1 MNVNKPALATANLQ
15 PALIDETT
23 QVTLAVQPIFR
34 NLPDGLHL
42 AFVEALL
49 RVFVYPRSG
58 SIHTDII
65 SVAEEIGFIHHI
77 DCFVLDRLIQTL
89 NRNPAISGSI
99 NISQRTIADDAA
111 SIVRRLRE
119 SNLGPRIIVE
129 ITETASVPLE
139 LVQRFAVDL
148 HRIGCYL
155 AIDDFETG
163 SADEALVRAVKPQFI
178 KVILDEVSPAY
189 RARIDRTLALAR
201 EMNAQVVVERIDSK
215 EKLEYVTSAG
225 IPFVQGFLL
234 EAPIL
239 EAQLSSYLSRCNG
252 ASIAINNGCAPA
264 VRFDL
269 SRLLKSLHSHGQVSL
284 VKES

>member
-1 MNVNKPALATANLQ
+1 MKGNKPVLAATNAIVDLHDST
-15 PALIDETT
+15 PL
-23 QVTLAVQPIFR
+23 VTLAVQPIFH
-34 NLPDGLHL
+34 NKPDGFHL

-49 RVFVYPRSG
+49 RVFMPQRSG
-58 SIHTDII
+58 SIHAEII

-77 DCFVLDRLIQTL
+77 DNFALDRLIQML
-89 NRNPAISGSI
+89 NRHPAISGSI

-111 SIVRRLRE
+111 SIVRRLGE
-119 SNLGPRIIVE
+119 SGLAPRIIVE

-148 HRIGCYL
+148 HRLGCNI

-178 KVILDEVSPAY
+178 KVILDDVSPLF
-189 RARIDRTLALAR
+189 RARIDRTLSLAR
-201 EMNAQVVVERIDSK
+201 EMNAQVVVERIDCK
-215 EKLEYVTSAG
+215 DKLEYVTSAG
-225 IPFVQGFLL
+225 IPLVQGFLL
-234 EAPIL
+234 EAPLL
-239 EAQLSSYLSRCNG
+239 EAHLSSYLSRSNS
-252 ASIAINNGCAPA
+252 ASIAINNTGAPA

-269 SRLLKSLHSHGQVSL
+269 SRLFKPLHGHGQVSL

>member
-58 SIHTDII
+58 SIHADII

-77 DCFVLDRLIQTL
+77 DGFVLDRLIQTL
-89 NRNPAISGSI
+89 NRHPAISGSI

-225 IPFVQGFLL
+225 IPFVQGFLF
-234 EAPIL
+234 
-239 EAQLSSYLSRCNG
+239 G
-252 ASIAINNGCAPA
+252 
-264 VRFDL
+264 
-269 SRLLKSLHSHGQVSL
+269 VS
-284 VKES
+284 VFRD

>member
-1 MNVNKPALATANLQ
+1 M
-15 PALIDETT
+15 
-23 QVTLAVQPIFR
+23 
-34 NLPDGLHL
+34 
-42 AFVEALL
+42 
-49 RVFVYPRSG
+49 
-58 SIHTDII
+58 
-65 SVAEEIGFIHHI
+65 
-77 DCFVLDRLIQTL
+77 
-89 NRNPAISGSI
+89 
-99 NISQRTIADDAA
+99 
-111 SIVRRLRE
+111 RE

-252 ASIAINNGCAPA
+252 ASIAINNGCTPA

-269 SRLLKSLHSHGQVSL
+269 SRLLKSHHSHGQVSL
-284 VKES
+284 VKEW